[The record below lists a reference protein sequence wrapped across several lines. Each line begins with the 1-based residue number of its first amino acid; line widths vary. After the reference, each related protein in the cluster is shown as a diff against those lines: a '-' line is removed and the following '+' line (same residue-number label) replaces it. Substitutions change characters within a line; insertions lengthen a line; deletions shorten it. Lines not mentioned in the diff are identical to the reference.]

1 MLRPSI
7 EASLLPSW
15 RMMRWN
21 LARAFPY
28 SAALLGVMLS
38 GAIAPAADLAE
49 IRDAGVLRL
58 LVENSDDDALLP
70 RRGWSPAA
78 DRVLAER
85 FAAELGVSVDWIWV
99 DDEGELI
106 PALLEGRGDM
116 IADGLEIT
124 DERKRHIGFST
135 PFLYVREQVI
145 TSADDT
151 ELRWRRQLSTRRMAA
166 NEGLGHWGAAQRLKR
181 AYPKMEIE
189 EVEDPTGVDELL
201 EGVAEERFDV
211 TLAQRQ
217 LVQEYLAA
225 GEDLRVAFDVG
236 EETPVGWALPPGAPE
251 LQKAVDG
258 FLQRVGTWADGD
270 EPFTGDLA
278 EIRERGV
285 LRVLTRNSAASYYV
299 WRGRLAGFEYEMARR
314 LAKRLG
320 VHLEIVVP
328 PSRAE
333 LVPWLLEGRGD
344 LIAAGL
350 PAARGPAQELGAV
363 FSAPT
368 HEATAQFVGRAA
380 DADLD
385 TVEELAGRKV
395 VARGSGAAWPALEE
409 LQATGIDFELES
421 APDFLEDEDL
431 VDGVAKGE
439 YDLVFLGSNSASTQ
453 LAWRKDVRVLFSR
466 GEPLPL
472 AWALRPGNPELLA
485 AVDAYLTDPKLASDR
500 ATIRRRYFE
509 NRERMRS
516 QGKARVAGD
525 GKISPYDELV
535 RRWANHYGYDWRLI
549 SAQMFQESGF
559 DPKATSWVGAFGLMQ
574 LMPATADQ
582 MNVTGWKE
590 PAGNVQAG
598 VKYMGWVRDRFSGEV
613 PERERRWMALAAY
626 NAGIGHVTDARA
638 LARDEGLDPNRW
650 FGHVEKAMLL
660 KMDPEYHR
668 RTRFGFC
675 RGSEPVE
682 YVNRIREL
690 YRAYSQAVPM
700 NPAGS

>member
-1 MLRPSI
+1 MGRWKV
-7 EASLLPSW
+7 LLPAARAAAFAVCALGASASAA
-15 RMMRWN
+15 N
-21 LARAFPY
+21 LAE
-28 SAALLGVMLS
+28 VV
-38 GAIAPAADLAE
+38 
-49 IRDAGVLRL
+49 DAGVIRL
-58 LVENSDDDALLP
+58 LVESSDDDALLP
-70 RRGWSPAA
+70 RRGWSPTE
-78 DRVLAER
+78 DRSLAER
-85 FAAELGVSVDWIWV
+85 FAGELGVSVDWVWV
-99 DDEGELI
+99 DDEGDLI

-124 DERKRHIGFST
+124 DERKQRIGFST

-151 ELRWRRQLSTRRMAA
+151 ELRWRRQLSTRRMAV
-166 NEGLGHWGAAQRLKR
+166 NDGLGHWGAAQRLKR
-181 AYPKMEIE
+181 AYPKMTLE

-201 EGVAEERFDV
+201 EGVAHERFDV

-225 GEDLRVAFDVG
+225 GEELRVAFDVG
-236 EETPVGWALPPGAPE
+236 EETPVGWALPPNSPA

-258 FLQRVGTWADGD
+258 FLQHVGTWADGD
-270 EPFTGDLA
+270 EPFTGDLS

-299 WRGRLAGFEYEMARR
+299 WRGRLAGFEYEMVSR

-333 LVPWLLEGRGD
+333 LVPWLLDGRGD

-350 PAARGPAQELGAV
+350 PASRGPAHEQGAV

-385 TVEELAGRKV
+385 TVEELASRKV
-395 VARGSGAAWPALEE
+395 VARRSGAAWQALQE
-409 LQATGIDFELES
+409 LQATGVAFELEA

-439 YDLVFLGSNSASTQ
+439 YDLVSLGSNAASTQ

-472 AWALRPGNPELLA
+472 AWALRPDNPELLA
-485 AVDAYLTDPKLASDR
+485 EVDAFLTDPKLESDR

-509 NRERMRS
+509 SRDRMRS

-525 GKISPYDELV
+525 GKISPYDDLV
-535 RRWANHYGYDWRLI
+535 KRWASHYGYDWRLI

-559 DPKATSWVGAFGLMQ
+559 DPKATSHVGAFGLMQ

-582 MNVTGWKE
+582 MNVTAWKE

-598 VKYMGWVRDRFSGEV
+598 VKYMAWVRDRFEGAI

-626 NAGIGHVTDARA
+626 NAGIGHVTDARE
-638 LARDEGLDPNRW
+638 LARDEGLDPDRW

-660 KMDPEYHR
+660 KLDPEYHR
-668 RTRFGFC
+668 KTRFGFC
-675 RGSEPVE
+675 RCTEPVE
-682 YVNRIREL
+682 YVSRIREL

-700 NPAGS
+700 SAGGS